1 MSEPLARASLETI
14 DTDSPASAARIVVP
28 SAEPDRLLPESGLDT
43 HDLAAPELYLNRE
56 LTWLSFNRRVL
67 HEAADPRT
75 PLLERVKFLAIVSG
89 NLDEFFMKRVGGL
102 KNLVLEGREEPSVD
116 GRTPQQQIAACRLV
130 VQDIQREREAV
141 VREVLAA
148 LRAHGIGIVS
158 WSDLD
163 AEQRSQLREHFVRNI
178 FPLVTPLAMDPG
190 HPFPFISNLA
200 LNLLVT
206 MRFPGDRDTRMARV
220 KVPASKDIAPRL
232 QRVGSSNVF
241 VLLEDIIANNLDL
254 LFPGMKIES
263 CSLFRITRNARLAL
277 EQGSVD
283 DLLELIKS
291 ELEER
296 PFQPIVRL
304 QVAAGIDPVQ
314 IGMLTAELGLEPEDV
329 FEVRGMMAMEHLWQ
343 IATLKLPELRDPPYH
358 PVDHWRLVKDPRRIF
373 HIVRDGGPLLLQH
386 PYESFATSVERFLST
401 AALDPKV
408 LAIKMTLYRTS
419 AEGNIVQHLIDA
431 ARNGKQV
438 AVLVELQARFD
449 EAANIRWAR
458 RLEEV
463 GIHVTYGVVGL
474 KTHTKMTLIVRRDYD
489 GLRRYVHVGTGNYH
503 PGTAR
508 LYSDLGLISC
518 DDALGA
524 DLTELFNFLTGYSS
538 PQSYRKILVA
548 PYNLK
553 RALLEKIER
562 EIEHA
567 RAGAPASIQ
576 LKTNALEDGDITR
589 ALYRASQAGVLVD
602 LIVRDTC
609 RLRPGIAG
617 LSENVR
623 VLSIVGRFLE
633 HSRIYYFRNA
643 GQEEYYIGSPDLMG
657 RNLEGRVEVL
667 VPVET
672 PELRDDL
679 RRILN
684 VQLQDRRR
692 AWEMQPDGSYVLRQP
707 RSEAEQN
714 DTHGSLIA
722 LAAQR
727 TATAKAPEPK
737 GHDRRLPRQRKRI
750 QRS

>member
-1 MSEPLARASLETI
+1 MNEPLARVPRADLPEGRPDSLVL
-14 DTDSPASAARIVVP
+14 PC
-28 SAEPDRLLPESGLDT
+28 AEPDRVLPETSLDGR
-43 HDLAAPELYLNRE
+43 DLAAPRLYLNRE

-67 HEAADPRT
+67 AEAADPRT

-89 NLDEFFMKRVGGL
+89 NLDEFFMKRIGDL
-102 KNLVLEGREEPSVD
+102 KNLVVEGRDELSVD
-116 GRTPQQQIAACRLV
+116 GRTPQQQIAACRIV
-130 VQDIQREREAV
+130 VQDIQREREAI
-141 VREVLAA
+141 VRDVLAA
-148 LRAHGIGIVS
+148 LRAPGIGIVA
-158 WSDLD
+158 WNDLEP
-163 AEQRSQLREHFVRNI
+163 EQRRQLREHFVRNI

-206 MRFPGDRDTRMARV
+206 MRFPGDRDARMARV
-220 KVPASKDIAPRL
+220 KVPAQKDVAPRL
-232 QRVGSSNVF
+232 QRIGNTNTF
-241 VLLEDIIANNLDL
+241 VLLEDIIAANLDL

-263 CSLFRITRNARLAL
+263 CNLFRVTRNASAPL
-277 EQGSVD
+277 EQGPSD

-304 QVAAGIDPVQ
+304 QVAAGMDPVQ
-314 IGMLTAELGLEPEDV
+314 IGMLTAELGLESEDV
-329 FEVRGMMAMEHLWQ
+329 FEVHGMMAMEDLWQ
-343 IATLKLPELRDPPYH
+343 IAMLKLPELRDPPHH
-358 PVDHWRLVKDPRRIF
+358 PVDHPRLVKDPRRIF
-373 HIVRDGGPLLLQH
+373 HIVRDGGAILLQH
-386 PYESFATSVERFLST
+386 PYESFTSSVERFLST
-401 AALDPKV
+401 ASLDPKV

-419 AEGNIVQHLIDA
+419 AEGNVVQYLVDA

-474 KTHTKMTLIVRRDYD
+474 KTHTKMILIVRRDYD

-508 LYSDLGLISC
+508 LYSDVGLLSC

-553 RALLEKIER
+553 RALLEKIDR

-609 RLRPGIAG
+609 RLRPGVPG

-623 VLSIVGRFLE
+623 VVSIVGRFLE
-633 HSRIYYFRNA
+633 HARIYYFRNA
-643 GQEEYYIGSPDLMG
+643 GQEEYYLGSADLMG

-667 VPVET
+667 IPVET
-672 PELRDDL
+672 AELREEL
-679 RRILN
+679 RLILK
-684 VQLQDRRR
+684 VQLSDRRN
-692 AWEMQPDGSYVLRQP
+692 AWEMQADGSYIQRQP
-707 RSEAEQN
+707 RNDAEALG
-714 DTHGSLIA
+714 THATLIA

-727 TATAKAPEPK
+727 SAAAKAPEPEPNE
-737 GHDRRLPRQRKRI
+737 RRLPRQRKRVP
-750 QRS
+750 RPH

>member
-1 MSEPLARASLETI
+1 MSE
-14 DTDSPASAARIVVP
+14 SPARESPDTAKEDRNRVVRLQP
-28 SAEPDRLLPESGLDT
+28 AEPDRILP
-43 HDLAAPELYLNRE
+43 LAALEGRDPGSSELYLNRE
-56 LTWLSFNRRVL
+56 LTWLNFNRRVL
-67 HEAADPRT
+67 REAADPRT

-89 NLDEFFMKRVGGL
+89 NMDEFFMKRIGGL
-102 KNLVLEGREEPSVD
+102 KNLIVEGREELSVD
-116 GRTPQQQIAACRLV
+116 GRTAQQQMAACRRV
-130 VQDIQREREAV
+130 VEDIQREREAV
-141 VREVLAA
+141 VRDVLAD
-148 LRAHGIGIVS
+148 LRTHGIGIVA

-163 AEQRSQLREHFVRNI
+163 ADQRRRLREHFVRNV

-206 MRFPGDRDTRMARV
+206 MRFPGDRDARTARV
-220 KVPASKDIAPRL
+220 KVPTSKDVAPRL
-232 QRVGSSNVF
+232 QPIDGSNMF

-263 CSLFRITRNARLAL
+263 CSLFRVTRNARSTL
-277 EQGSVD
+277 EERPID

-296 PFQPIVRL
+296 PFQPIVRI
-304 QVAAGIDPVQ
+304 QHASGIDPVQ
-314 IGMLTAELGLEPEDV
+314 LGMIMAELGLEAEDA
-329 FEVRGMMAMEHLWQ
+329 FEVRGMLAMQDLWQ
-343 IATLKLPELRDPPYH
+343 IATLKLPELRDPPHH
-358 PVDHWRLVKDPRRIF
+358 PVDHARLVKDPRRIF
-373 HIVRDGGPLLLQH
+373 HIVRDGGPILLQH
-386 PYESFATSVERFLST
+386 PYEAFTTSVERFLST

-419 AEGNIVQHLIDA
+419 AEGNIVQYLIDA

-449 EAANIRWAR
+449 EAQNIRWAR

-463 GIHVTYGVVGL
+463 GIHVTYGVMGL
-474 KTHTKMTLIVRRDYD
+474 KTHTKMILVVRRDYD
-489 GLRRYVHVGTGNYH
+489 MLRRYVHVGTGNYH

-518 DDALGA
+518 DDAIGA
-524 DLTELFNFLTGYSS
+524 DVTELFNFLTGYSS

-553 RALLEKIER
+553 RALLAKIER

-589 ALYRASQAGVLVD
+589 ALYAASQAGVLVD

-609 RLRPGIAG
+609 RLRPGIPG
-617 LSENVR
+617 LSDNVR
-623 VLSIVGRFLE
+623 VLSVVGRFLE
-633 HSRIYYFRNA
+633 HARIYYFRNA
-643 GQEEYYIGSPDLMG
+643 GQEEYYIGSADLMT

-672 PELRDDL
+672 PELRDEL
-679 RRILN
+679 RLILN
-684 VQLQDRRR
+684 IQLGDRRN
-692 AWEMQPDGSYVLRQP
+692 AWEMRYDGSYEQRQP
-707 RSEAEQN
+707 RNAEEARG
-714 DTHGSLIA
+714 THATLIA

-727 TATAKAPEPK
+727 AAAATAPEPK
-737 GHDRRLPRQRKRI
+737 PHERKVSRPRKRA
-750 QRS
+750 RS

>member
-1 MSEPLARASLETI
+1 MNEPLARVPRA
-14 DTDSPASAARIVVP
+14 DSMEGRPGSVVLP
-28 SAEPDRLLPESGLDT
+28 SAEPDRALPESGLDAS
-43 HDLAAPELYLNRE
+43 DLAAPRLYLNRE

-67 HEAADPRT
+67 AEAADPRT

-89 NLDEFFMKRVGGL
+89 NLDEFFMKRIGDL
-102 KNLVLEGREEPSVD
+102 KNLAVEGREEQSVD
-116 GRTPQQQIAACRLV
+116 GRTPQQQIAACRMV
-130 VQDIQREREAV
+130 VQDIQRDREAI
-141 VREVLAA
+141 VRDVLAA
-148 LRAHGIGIVS
+148 LREHGIGIVS
-158 WSDLD
+158 WGDLD
-163 AEQRSQLREHFVRNI
+163 PEQRRQLREHFVRNI

-206 MRFPGDRDTRMARV
+206 MRFPGDRDARMARV
-220 KVPASKDIAPRL
+220 KVPDQKDVAPRL
-232 QRVGSSNVF
+232 QRIGSTNTF
-241 VLLEDIIANNLDL
+241 VLLEEIIANNLDL

-263 CSLFRITRNARLAL
+263 CNLFRITRNASIAL
-277 EQGSVD
+277 EQGPTD

-304 QVAAGIDPVQ
+304 QVAAGTDPVQ
-314 IGMLTAELGLEPEDV
+314 LGMLTAELGLESEDV
-329 FEVRGMMAMEHLWQ
+329 FEVHGMMAMEDLWQ
-343 IATLKLPELRDPPYH
+343 IATLKIPELRDPPHH
-358 PVDHWRLVKDPRRIF
+358 PVDHPRLVKDPRRIF
-373 HIVRDGGPLLLQH
+373 HIVRDGGAILLQH
-386 PYESFATSVERFLST
+386 PYESFTSSVERFLST
-401 AALDPKV
+401 ASLDPKV

-419 AEGNIVQHLIDA
+419 AEGNIIQYLIDA

-463 GIHVTYGVVGL
+463 GIHVTYGVIGL
-474 KTHTKMTLIVRRDYD
+474 KTHTKMILVVRRDYD
-489 GLRRYVHVGTGNYH
+489 GLRRYVHIGTGNYH

-508 LYSDLGLISC
+508 LYSDVGLISS
-518 DDALGA
+518 DEALGA

-553 RALLEKIER
+553 RSLLEKIDR

-589 ALYRASQAGVLVD
+589 ALYRASQAGVMVD

-609 RLRPGIAG
+609 RLRPGVPG

-623 VLSIVGRFLE
+623 VVSIVGRFLE
-633 HSRIYYFRNA
+633 HARIYYFRNA
-643 GQEEYYIGSPDLMG
+643 GQEEYYIGSADLMG

-672 PELRDDL
+672 PELREEL
-679 RRILN
+679 RLIFKIQ
-684 VQLQDRRR
+684 VGDRRNG
-692 AWEMQPDGSYVLRQP
+692 WEMQADGSYVQRLP
-707 RSEAEQN
+707 RSESEALG
-714 DTHGSLIA
+714 THATLIA

-727 TATAKAPEPK
+727 SAAAKAPEPEETE
-737 GHDRRLPRQRKRI
+737 RRLPRQRKRVPR
-750 QRS
+750 QQ

>member
-1 MSEPLARASLETI
+1 MSEALTRATRPEV
-14 DTDSPASAARIVVP
+14 PEERAAISIP
-28 SAEPDRLLPESGLDT
+28 CAEPDRVVAAAALDL
-43 HDLAAPELYLNRE
+43 HDLSSPALYLNRE

-67 HEAADPRT
+67 REAADPRT

-89 NLDEFFMKRVGGL
+89 NLDEFFMKRIGGL
-102 KNLVLEGREEPSVD
+102 KNLVVEGREELSVD
-116 GRTPQQQIAACRLV
+116 GRTPLQQIAACRVV
-130 VQDIQREREAV
+130 VQEIQGEREAC
-141 VREVLAA
+141 VRIVLSA
-148 LRAHGIGIVS
+148 LRKHGIGILA
-158 WSDLD
+158 WTDLD
-163 AEQRSQLREHFVRNI
+163 AEQRRALREHFVRNI

-206 MRFPGDRDTRMARV
+206 MRFPGDRDARMARV
-220 KVPASKDIAPRL
+220 KVPANKEVAPRL
-232 QRVGSSNVF
+232 QRVGASNNF

-263 CSLFRITRNARLAL
+263 CNLFRITRNARIAL
-277 EQGSVD
+277 DQGTTD

-304 QVAAGIDPVQ
+304 QVAAGMDPVQ
-314 IGMLTAELGLEPEDV
+314 LGMLSAELGLEPEDV
-329 FEVRGMMAMEHLWQ
+329 FEVQGMMAMEDLWQ
-343 IATLKLPELRDPPYH
+343 IATLKLPDLRDPPHH
-358 PVDHWRLVKDPRRIF
+358 PVDHPRLVKDPRRIF
-373 HIVRDGGPLLLQH
+373 HIVRDGGPMLLQH
-386 PYESFATSVERFLST
+386 PYESFTSSVERFLS
-401 AALDPKV
+401 AAAMDPKV

-419 AEGNIVQHLIDA
+419 AEGNVVQYLIDA

-463 GIHVTYGVVGL
+463 GIHVTYGVIGL
-474 KTHTKMTLIVRRDYD
+474 KTHTKMILVVRRDYD

-508 LYSDLGLISC
+508 LYSDLGLISS
-518 DDALGA
+518 DEALGA
-524 DLTELFNFLTGYSS
+524 DLTEFFNFLTGYSS

-576 LKTNALEDGDITR
+576 LKTNALEDRDITR

-609 RLRPGIAG
+609 RLRPGLPG
-617 LSENVR
+617 LSDNVR
-623 VLSIVGRFLE
+623 VVSIVGRFLE
-633 HSRIYYFRNA
+633 HARIYYFRNA
-643 GQEEYYIGSPDLMG
+643 GQEEFYIGSADLMV

-667 VPVET
+667 APVET
-672 PELRDDL
+672 PELREEL
-679 RRILN
+679 RLILKL
-684 VQLQDRRR
+684 QLSDHRS
-692 AWEMQPDGSYVLRQP
+692 AWEMQPDGSYVQRQP
-707 RSEAEQN
+707 RTDAEGLG
-714 DTHGSLIA
+714 THATLIA

-727 TATAKAPEPK
+727 SAAATAPEPK
-737 GHDRRLPRQRKRI
+737 PHERRLPRQRKRAV
-750 QRS
+750 RPD